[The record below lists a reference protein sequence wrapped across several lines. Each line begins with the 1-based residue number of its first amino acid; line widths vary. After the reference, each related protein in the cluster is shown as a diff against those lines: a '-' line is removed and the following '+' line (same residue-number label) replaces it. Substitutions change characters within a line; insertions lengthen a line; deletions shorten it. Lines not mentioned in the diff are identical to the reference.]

1 MPVCHAGLI
10 LCVCAVKTIGI
21 VGVLSHPP
29 GETWSPTEARRLG
42 KVHTCTNP
50 KLHTRIHM
58 ECEHARSSA
67 MPEFY
72 AYMRTHT
79 EYTVMLRAVKI
90 LISAWTAARLSRQC
104 LSPLLTPLSVLCPLR
119 LLLLL
124 CSVVISP
131 PSSPPFL
138 SSPTLS
144 PPILLLHLSPQSAP
158 EWPCYVGGC
167 EADSQHTHR
176 PQYHPLI
183 CLARPNSPHSVPA
196 DSVR

>member
-1 MPVCHAGLI
+1 MPAWSSVCVLWKQSALWVFYPTHQAKPGAPQKRGDWAKFTHAQI
-10 LCVCAVKTIGI
+10 LYYT
-21 VGVLSHPP
+21 
-29 GETWSPTEARRLG
+29 
-42 KVHTCTNP
+42 
-50 KLHTRIHM
+50 HTRIHM

-72 AYMRTHT
+72 AYVRTHT